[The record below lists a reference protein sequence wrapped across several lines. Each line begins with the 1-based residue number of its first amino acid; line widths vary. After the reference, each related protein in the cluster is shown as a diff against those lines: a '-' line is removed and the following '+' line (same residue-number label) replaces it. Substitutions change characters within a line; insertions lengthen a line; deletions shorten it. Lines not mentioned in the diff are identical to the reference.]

1 MLAVVG
7 EEVGEEVGEVGVEV
21 QKKMKKVVV
30 VVVVVEEQEKGKI
43 CKKLGKENGKDKKAK
58 HGPTFELGVWLSG
71 QHVLNYLDGEQC

>member
-1 MLAVVG
+1 M
-7 EEVGEEVGEVGVEV
+7 GEEVGEVEGEEVV
-21 QKKMKKVVV
+21 QKKMKKVVVVGVV

-71 QHVLNYLDGEQC
+71 QHVLKYLDGEQC

>member
-7 EEVGEEVGEVGVEV
+7 EEVGEVEEGVEV
-21 QKKMKKVVV
+21 QKKMKKVVVV